1 MKKMRISAF
10 VVFII
15 GMMAIIIHMLTLNT
29 SSKMEPKDLTHPK
42 EDTLSTEITTTPDND
57 YPVAQLVN
65 NESNFNYSVNKSK
78 SESEIDDI
86 IEPFILL
93 TEEEKRDFSAL
104 VYLESGGESY
114 ECMKTVASVI
124 VNRMINNDLS
134 LYDVIYATNQFEPAE
149 NIPYTDPSEEAI
161 QAVNE
166 IVQNGPCVPKNVTFF
181 RASYYHNWSDL
192 IQPYTV
198 IDNTYFSY
206 DVRIEV
212 D

>member
-15 GMMAIIIHMLTLNT
+15 GMVAIIIHMLTLNT
-29 SSKMEPKDLTHPK
+29 SSKMEPKDVTAPK
-42 EDTLSTEITTTPDND
+42 EDKLSTEITNTPDND

-104 VYLESGGESY
+104 VYLEAGGESY

>member
-15 GMMAIIIHMLTLNT
+15 GMIAIIIHMLTLNT
-29 SSKMEPKDLTHPK
+29 SSSVEPKDVTAPTA
-42 EDTLSTEITTTPDND
+42 DTLSTEITTTPDND
-57 YPVAQLVN
+57 YTVVQLIN
-65 NESNFNYSVNKSK
+65 NESNFNCSGNESK
-78 SESEIDDI
+78 SESGIDDI

-93 TEEEKRDFSAL
+93 NEEEKRDFSAL
-104 VYLESGGESY
+104 VYLEAGGESY

-149 NIPYTDPSEEAI
+149 NIPYTDPSEEAV

-166 IVQNGPCVPKNVTFF
+166 IIKNGPCVPKNVTFF

>member
-1 MKKMRISAF
+1 MKKMKISAF
-10 VVFII
+10 IAFII
-15 GMMAIIIHMLTLNT
+15 GMIAIVIHMLTLT
-29 SSKMEPKDLTHPK
+29 ASSKVYPREVASNTADN
-42 EDTLSTEITTTPDND
+42 LSTETTFTPKN
-57 YPVAQLVN
+57 YSPVVQLVN
-65 NESNFNYSVNKSK
+65 AENNFNSK
-78 SESEIDDI
+78 ETEYDSKIKDI
-86 IEPFILL
+86 SEPFVSL

-104 VYLESGGESY
+104 VYLEAGGESY

-134 LYDVIYATNQFEPAE
+134 FYDVIYATNQFTPAE
-149 NIPYTDPSEEAI
+149 NIPYTTPSEEAVK
-161 QAVNE
+161 AVNE

-181 RASYYHNWSDL
+181 RSSYYHNWSDF
-192 IQPYTV
+192 IKPYTV

>member
-15 GMMAIIIHMLTLNT
+15 GMIAIIIHMLTLNT
-29 SSKMEPKDLTHPK
+29 SSRIEPKDVTAPTADKLY
-42 EDTLSTEITTTPDND
+42 TEKTITPDND
-57 YPVAQLVN
+57 YPVVKLVN
-65 NESNFNYSVNKSK
+65 NERNFSCLENK
-78 SESEIDDI
+78 SESEIEDA

-93 TEEEKRDFSAL
+93 TEEERRDFSAL
-104 VYLESGGESY
+104 VYLEAGGESY

>member
-1 MKKMRISAF
+1 MKKTRIAAF
-10 VVFII
+10 AIFII
-15 GMMAIIIHMLTLNT
+15 GIIAIIVHA
-29 SSKMEPKDLTHPK
+29 P
-42 EDTLSTEITTTPDND
+42 TLSEHSEEIPEDVTAPTADTQSVEKTITPNEDNN
-57 YPVAQLVN
+57 VLQTVN
-65 NESNFNYSVNKSK
+65 NSNNFDESETN
-78 SESEIDDI
+78 SESEIEDI
-86 IEPFILL
+86 SEPFVLL

-104 VYLESGGESY
+104 VYLEAGGESY

-124 VNRMINNDLS
+124 VNRMVNNDLS
-134 LYDVIYATNQFEPAE
+134 LYDVIYATNQFEPAG
-149 NIPYTDPSEEAI
+149 NIQYTDPSEEAVS
-161 QAVNE
+161 AVEE

>member
-10 VVFII
+10 FVFII
-15 GMMAIIIHMLTLNT
+15 GMIAIIIHMLTLNT
-29 SSKMEPKDLTHPK
+29 SSRMEPKDVTAPTA
-42 EDTLSTEITTTPDND
+42 DTLSTEITTTPYND
-57 YPVAQLVN
+57 YPVVKLVN
-65 NESNFNYSVNKSK
+65 NESNFNYSENKFK

-86 IEPFILL
+86 SEPFILL

-104 VYLESGGESY
+104 VYLEAGGESY

-124 VNRMINNDLS
+124 VNRMINNNLS

-149 NIPYTDPSEEAI
+149 NIPYTDPSEEAV

-166 IVQNGPCVPKNVTFF
+166 IIQNGPCIPKNVTFF

>member
-15 GMMAIIIHMLTLNT
+15 GMVAIIIHMLTLNT
-29 SSKMEPKDLTHPK
+29 SSKMEPKDVTAPK
-42 EDTLSTEITTTPDND
+42 EDKLSTEITNTPDND

-104 VYLESGGESY
+104 VYLEAGGESY

-149 NIPYTDPSEEAI
+149 NIPYTDPSEEAV

>member
-10 VVFII
+10 FVFII
-15 GMMAIIIHMLTLNT
+15 GVVAIIIHMITLNT
-29 SSKMEPKDLTHPK
+29 SSSKEPKDVTAPTA
-42 EDTLSTEITTTPDND
+42 DTLSTEITTTPDND
-57 YPVAQLVN
+57 YPVVKLVN
-65 NESNFNYSVNKSK
+65 NESNFNYSENKFK

-86 IEPFILL
+86 SEPFILL

-104 VYLESGGESY
+104 VYLEAGGESY

-124 VNRMINNDLS
+124 VNRMINNNLS

-149 NIPYTDPSEEAI
+149 NIPYTDPSEEAV

-166 IVQNGPCVPKNVTFF
+166 IIQNGPCIPKNVTFF

>member
-10 VVFII
+10 FVFII
-15 GMMAIIIHMLTLNT
+15 GMIAIIIHMLTLNT
-29 SSKMEPKDLTHPK
+29 SSRMEPKDVTAPTA
-42 EDTLSTEITTTPDND
+42 DTLSTEITTTPDND
-57 YPVAQLVN
+57 YPVVKLVN
-65 NESNFNYSVNKSK
+65 NESNFNYSENKFK
-78 SESEIDDI
+78 SESEVDDI
-86 IEPFILL
+86 SEPFILL

-104 VYLESGGESY
+104 VYLEAGGESY

-124 VNRMINNDLS
+124 VNRMINNNLS

-149 NIPYTDPSEEAI
+149 NIPYTDPSEEAV

-166 IVQNGPCVPKNVTFF
+166 IIQNGPCVPKNVTFF

>member
-15 GMMAIIIHMLTLNT
+15 GMIAIIIHILTLKT
-29 SSKMEPKDLTHPK
+29 SSRVEPKDVTAPTA
-42 EDTLSTEITTTPDND
+42 DTLSTEITTTPDND
-57 YPVAQLVN
+57 YPVVQLVN
-65 NESNFNYSVNKSK
+65 NESNFNYSENESK

-93 TEEEKRDFSAL
+93 NEEEKRDFSAL
-104 VYLESGGESY
+104 VYLEAGGESY

-149 NIPYTDPSEEAI
+149 NIQYTDPSEEAV

-166 IVQNGPCVPKNVTFF
+166 IIQNGPCIPKNVTFF

>member
-1 MKKMRISAF
+1 MKKIRISAF
-10 VVFII
+10 VVFMI
-15 GMMAIIIHMLTLNT
+15 GMVAIFIHMFTLKA
-29 SSKMEPKDLTHPK
+29 SSTADPK
-42 EDTLSTEITTTPDND
+42 EVTDPTADTLATETTVPPIKE
-57 YPVAQLVN
+57 YPFVQLVN
-65 NESNFNYSVNKSK
+65 DTYKFDEVEANNED
-78 SESEIDDI
+78 ESEMNRT
-86 IEPFILL
+86 IEPFVSL
-93 TEEEKRDFSAL
+93 TEEEKRDFAAL
-104 VYLESGGESY
+104 VYLEAGGESY

-124 VNRMINNDLS
+124 VNRMTNNNLS
-134 LYDVIYATNQFEPAE
+134 LYDVIYAANQFEPAN
-149 NIPYTDPSEEAI
+149 NIPYTTPSEEAVN
-161 QAVNE
+161 AVNE

>member
-10 VVFII
+10 VVFMI
-15 GMMAIIIHMLTLNT
+15 GMISILIHMFTLKA
-29 SSKMEPKDLTHPK
+29 SSNANPTEVTDPTA
-42 EDTLSTEITTTPDND
+42 DTLATETTTPPRKE
-57 YPVAQLVN
+57 YPVVQLAN
-65 NESNFNYSVNKSK
+65 DTYKFNEVEDNIEDESK
-78 SESEIDDI
+78 MNRTIQ
-86 IEPFILL
+86 PFVSI

-104 VYLESGGESY
+104 VYLEAGGESY

-124 VNRMINNDLS
+124 VNRMINSNLS

-149 NIPYTDPSEEAI
+149 NIPYTDPSEEAV

-166 IVQNGPCVPKNVTFF
+166 IIQNGPCVPKNVTFF

>member
-15 GMMAIIIHMLTLNT
+15 GMIAIIIHMLTLNT
-29 SSKMEPKDLTHPK
+29 SSRMEPKDVTAPTA
-42 EDTLSTEITTTPDND
+42 DTLSTEITTTPDND
-57 YPVAQLVN
+57 YPVVKLVN
-65 NESNFNYSVNKSK
+65 NESNFNYSENKFK

-86 IEPFILL
+86 SEPFILL

-104 VYLESGGESY
+104 VYLEAGGESY

-149 NIPYTDPSEEAI
+149 NIPYTDPSEEAV

-166 IVQNGPCVPKNVTFF
+166 IIQNGPCVPKNVTFF

>member
-15 GMMAIIIHMLTLNT
+15 GMVAIIIHMITLNT
-29 SSKMEPKDLTHPK
+29 SSSKEPKDVTAPTA
-42 EDTLSTEITTTPDND
+42 DTLSTEITTTPDND
-57 YPVAQLVN
+57 YPVVKLVN
-65 NESNFNYSVNKSK
+65 NEINFNYSENKFK

-86 IEPFILL
+86 SEPFILL

-104 VYLESGGESY
+104 VYLEAGGESY

-124 VNRMINNDLS
+124 VNRMINNNLS

-149 NIPYTDPSEEAI
+149 NIPYTDPSEEAV

-166 IVQNGPCVPKNVTFF
+166 IIQNGPCVPKNVTFF

>member
-10 VVFII
+10 FVFII
-15 GMMAIIIHMLTLNT
+15 GVVAIIIHMITLNT
-29 SSKMEPKDLTHPK
+29 SSSKEPKDVTAPTA
-42 EDTLSTEITTTPDND
+42 DTLSTEITTTPDND
-57 YPVAQLVN
+57 YPVVKLVN
-65 NESNFNYSVNKSK
+65 NESNFNYSENKFK

-86 IEPFILL
+86 SEPFILL

-104 VYLESGGESY
+104 VYLEAGGESY

-124 VNRMINNDLS
+124 VNRMINNNLS

-149 NIPYTDPSEEAI
+149 NIPYTDPSEEAV

-166 IVQNGPCVPKNVTFF
+166 IIQKGPCIPKNVTFF

>member
-15 GMMAIIIHMLTLNT
+15 GMVAIIIHMLTLNT
-29 SSKMEPKDLTHPK
+29 SSKMEPKDVTAPK
-42 EDTLSTEITTTPDND
+42 EDKLSTEITNTPDND

-65 NESNFNYSVNKSK
+65 NERNFSCLENK
-78 SESEIDDI
+78 SESEIEDA

-93 TEEEKRDFSAL
+93 TEEERRDFSAL
-104 VYLESGGESY
+104 VYLEAGGESY

-149 NIPYTDPSEEAI
+149 NIPYTDPSEEAV

>member
-15 GMMAIIIHMLTLNT
+15 VMVAIIIHMLTLNT
-29 SSKMEPKDLTHPK
+29 SSKMEPKDVTAPK
-42 EDTLSTEITTTPDND
+42 EDNLSNEITNTPDND
-57 YPVAQLVN
+57 YSVAQFVN

-104 VYLESGGESY
+104 VYLEAGEESY

-134 LYDVIYATNQFEPAE
+134 LYDVIYATNQFEPTE

>member
-15 GMMAIIIHMLTLNT
+15 GMVAIIIHMLTLNT
-29 SSKMEPKDLTHPK
+29 SSSKEPKDVTAPTA
-42 EDTLSTEITTTPDND
+42 DTLSTEITTTPDND
-57 YPVAQLVN
+57 YPVVKLVN
-65 NESNFNYSVNKSK
+65 NESNFNYSENKFK
-78 SESEIDDI
+78 SESEIGDI
-86 IEPFILL
+86 SEPFILL

-104 VYLESGGESY
+104 VYLEAGGESY

-124 VNRMINNDLS
+124 VNRMINNNLS

-149 NIPYTDPSEEAI
+149 NIPYTDPSEEAV

-166 IVQNGPCVPKNVTFF
+166 IIQNGSCVPKNVTFF

>member
-15 GMMAIIIHMLTLNT
+15 GMVAIIIHMLTLNT
-29 SSKMEPKDLTHPK
+29 SSKMEPKDVTAPK
-42 EDTLSTEITTTPDND
+42 EDKLSTEITNTPDND
-57 YPVAQLVN
+57 YPVAQIVN

-104 VYLESGGESY
+104 VYLEAGGESY

>member
-15 GMMAIIIHMLTLNT
+15 GMIAIIIHMLTLNT
-29 SSKMEPKDLTHPK
+29 SSRIEPKDVTAPTADKLY
-42 EDTLSTEITTTPDND
+42 TEKTITPDND

-78 SESEIDDI
+78 SESEIEDA

-93 TEEEKRDFSAL
+93 TEEERRDFSAL
-104 VYLESGGESY
+104 VYLEAGGESY

-134 LYDVIYATNQFEPAE
+134 LYDVIYANNQFEPAE
-149 NIPYTDPSEEAI
+149 NIPYTDPSEEAV

>member
-15 GMMAIIIHMLTLNT
+15 GMVAIIIHMLTLNT
-29 SSKMEPKDLTHPK
+29 SSSKEPKDVTAPTA
-42 EDTLSTEITTTPDND
+42 DTLSTEITTTPDND
-57 YPVAQLVN
+57 YPVVKLVN
-65 NESNFNYSVNKSK
+65 NESNFNYSENKFK
-78 SESEIDDI
+78 SESEIGDI
-86 IEPFILL
+86 SEPFILL

-104 VYLESGGESY
+104 VYLEAGGESY

-124 VNRMINNDLS
+124 VNRMINNNLS

-149 NIPYTDPSEEAI
+149 NIPYTDPSEEAV

-166 IVQNGPCVPKNVTFF
+166 IIQNGPCVPKNVTFF

>member
-15 GMMAIIIHMLTLNT
+15 GMVAIIIHMLTLNT
-29 SSKMEPKDLTHPK
+29 SSKMEPKDVTAPK
-42 EDTLSTEITTTPDND
+42 EDKLSTEITNTPDND

-104 VYLESGGESY
+104 VYLEAGGESY

-149 NIPYTDPSEEAI
+149 NIQYTDPSEEAI

>member
-15 GMMAIIIHMLTLNT
+15 GMVAIIIHMLTLNT
-29 SSKMEPKDLTHPK
+29 SSKMEPKDVTATK
-42 EDTLSTEITTTPDND
+42 EDKLSTEITNTPDND

-104 VYLESGGESY
+104 VYLEAGGESY

>member
-1 MKKMRISAF
+1 MSEHSESIS
-10 VVFII
+10 
-15 GMMAIIIHMLTLNT
+15 
-29 SSKMEPKDLTHPK
+29 
-42 EDTLSTEITTTPDND
+42 EDATAPTADTQSTEKTITPNEDHNVLQT
-57 YPVAQLVN
+57 VN
-65 NESNFNYSVNKSK
+65 NSNNFDESETN
-78 SESEIDDI
+78 SESEIEDI
-86 IEPFILL
+86 SEPFVLL

-104 VYLESGGESY
+104 VYLEAGGESY

-124 VNRMINNDLS
+124 VNRMVNNDLS
-134 LYDVIYATNQFEPAE
+134 LYDVIYATNQFEPAG
-149 NIPYTDPSEEAI
+149 NIQYTDPSEEAVS
-161 QAVNE
+161 AVEE

>member
-10 VVFII
+10 FVFII
-15 GMMAIIIHMLTLNT
+15 GVVAIIIHMLTLNT
-29 SSKMEPKDLTHPK
+29 SSSKEPKDVTDPTA
-42 EDTLSTEITTTPDND
+42 DTLSTEITTTPDND
-57 YPVAQLVN
+57 YPVVKLVN
-65 NESNFNYSVNKSK
+65 NESNFNYSENKFK

-86 IEPFILL
+86 SEPFILL

-104 VYLESGGESY
+104 VYLEAGGESY

-124 VNRMINNDLS
+124 VNRMINNNLS

-149 NIPYTDPSEEAI
+149 NIPYTDPSKEAV

-166 IVQNGPCVPKNVTFF
+166 IIQNGPCVPKNVTFF

>member
-10 VVFII
+10 FVFII
-15 GMMAIIIHMLTLNT
+15 GVVAIIIHMLTLNT
-29 SSKMEPKDLTHPK
+29 SSSKEPKDVTAPTA
-42 EDTLSTEITTTPDND
+42 DTLSTEITTTPDND
-57 YPVAQLVN
+57 YPVVKLVN
-65 NESNFNYSVNKSK
+65 NESNFNYSENKFK

-86 IEPFILL
+86 SEPFILL

-104 VYLESGGESY
+104 VYLEAGGESY

-124 VNRMINNDLS
+124 VNRMINNNLS

-149 NIPYTDPSEEAI
+149 NIPYTDPSEEAV

-166 IVQNGPCVPKNVTFF
+166 IIQNGPCIPKNVTFF

>member
-1 MKKMRISAF
+1 MKKMRISTF

-15 GMMAIIIHMLTLNT
+15 GMIAIIIHMLTLNT
-29 SSKMEPKDLTHPK
+29 SSNANPTEVTDPTV
-42 EDTLSTEITTTPDND
+42 DTLATETTTPPMKEYPFVQLAND
-57 YPVAQLVN
+57 KYKF
-65 NESNFNYSVNKSK
+65 NEVEENSEDK
-78 SESEIDDI
+78 SEMNGT
-86 IEPFILL
+86 IEPFVSL

-104 VYLESGGESY
+104 VYLEAGGESY

-134 LYDVIYATNQFEPAE
+134 LYDVIYATNQFEPAG
-149 NIPYTDPSEEAI
+149 NIPYTTPSEDAI
-161 QAVNE
+161 NAVNE
-166 IVQNGPCVPKNVTFF
+166 IVQNGPCVPRNVTFF

>member
-10 VVFII
+10 VVFMI
-15 GMMAIIIHMLTLNT
+15 GMISILIHMFTLKA
-29 SSKMEPKDLTHPK
+29 SSNANPTEVTDPTA
-42 EDTLSTEITTTPDND
+42 DTLATETTTNPRKE
-57 YPVAQLVN
+57 YPVVQLAN
-65 NESNFNYSVNKSK
+65 DTYRFNEVEDNIED
-78 SESEIDDI
+78 ESEMNRTIQ
-86 IEPFILL
+86 PFVSL
-93 TEEEKRDFSAL
+93 TEEEKRDFSSL
-104 VYLESGGESY
+104 VYLEAGGESY

-124 VNRMINNDLS
+124 VNRMINNNLS

-149 NIPYTDPSEEAI
+149 NITYTDPSEEAV

-166 IVQNGPCVPKNVTFF
+166 IIQNGPCVPKNVTFF

>member
-10 VVFII
+10 VVFMI
-15 GMMAIIIHMLTLNT
+15 GMIAILIHMFTLNA
-29 SSKMEPKDLTHPK
+29 SSNANPKEVTDPT
-42 EDTLSTEITTTPDND
+42 EDTLATETTVTPRKE
-57 YPVAQLVN
+57 YPVVQLVN
-65 NESNFNYSVNKSK
+65 DTYKFDEVEANNED
-78 SESEIDDI
+78 ESEMNRT
-86 IEPFILL
+86 IEPFVSI
-93 TEEEKRDFSAL
+93 TEEEKRDFAAL
-104 VYLESGGESY
+104 VYLEAGGESY

-124 VNRMINNDLS
+124 VNRMTNNNLS
-134 LYDVIYATNQFEPAE
+134 LYDVIYAANQFEPAN
-149 NIPYTDPSEEAI
+149 NIPHTTPSEEAVN
-161 QAVNE
+161 AVNE

-181 RASYYHNWSDL
+181 RASYYHNWGDL

>member
-15 GMMAIIIHMLTLNT
+15 GMIAIIIHMLTLNT
-29 SSKMEPKDLTHPK
+29 SSKMEPKDVTAPK
-42 EDTLSTEITTTPDND
+42 EDKLATEITNTPDND

-104 VYLESGGESY
+104 VYLEVGGESY

>member
-15 GMMAIIIHMLTLNT
+15 GMVAIIIHMLTLNT
-29 SSKMEPKDLTHPK
+29 SSSKEPKDVTAPTA
-42 EDTLSTEITTTPDND
+42 DTLSTEITTTPDND
-57 YPVAQLVN
+57 YPVVKLVN
-65 NESNFNYSVNKSK
+65 NESNFNYSENKFK
-78 SESEIDDI
+78 SESEIDHI
-86 IEPFILL
+86 SEPFILL

-104 VYLESGGESY
+104 VYLEAGGESY

-124 VNRMINNDLS
+124 VNRMINNNLS

-149 NIPYTDPSEEAI
+149 NIPYTDPSEEAV

-166 IVQNGPCVPKNVTFF
+166 IIQNGPCVPKNVTFF

>member
-1 MKKMRISAF
+1 MKKIRIAVF
-10 VVFII
+10 AIFII
-15 GMMAIIIHMLTLNT
+15 GVIAIIVHAPALSEHSEGI
-29 SSKMEPKDLTHPK
+29 S
-42 EDTLSTEITTTPDND
+42 EDVTAPTADTQSTENTITPNEDHNVLQT
-57 YPVAQLVN
+57 VN
-65 NESNFNYSVNKSK
+65 NSNNFDESETN
-78 SESEIDDI
+78 SESEIEDI
-86 IEPFILL
+86 SEPFVLL

-104 VYLESGGESY
+104 VYLEAGGESY

-124 VNRMINNDLS
+124 VNRMVNNDLS
-134 LYDVIYATNQFEPAE
+134 LYDVIYATNQFEPAG
-149 NIPYTDPSEEAI
+149 NIQYTDPSEEAVS
-161 QAVNE
+161 AVEE
-166 IVQNGPCVPKNVTFF
+166 IVQNGPCVPKNVTLF

>member
-1 MKKMRISAF
+1 MKKTRIAAF
-10 VVFII
+10 AIFII
-15 GMMAIIIHMLTLNT
+15 GIIAIIVHA
-29 SSKMEPKDLTHPK
+29 P
-42 EDTLSTEITTTPDND
+42 TLSEHSEEISEDVTAPTADTQFTEKTITPNEDHNVLQT
-57 YPVAQLVN
+57 VN
-65 NESNFNYSVNKSK
+65 NSNNFDESETN
-78 SESEIDDI
+78 SESEIEDI
-86 IEPFILL
+86 SEPFVLL

-104 VYLESGGESY
+104 VYLEAGGESY

-124 VNRMINNDLS
+124 VNRMVNNDLS
-134 LYDVIYATNQFEPAE
+134 LYDVIYATNQFEPAG
-149 NIPYTDPSEEAI
+149 NIQYTDPSEEAVS
-161 QAVNE
+161 AVEE

>member
-15 GMMAIIIHMLTLNT
+15 GMVAIIIHMLTLNT
-29 SSKMEPKDLTHPK
+29 SSSKEPKDVTAPTA
-42 EDTLSTEITTTPDND
+42 DTLSTETTTPPRKE
-57 YPVAQLVN
+57 YPVVQLAN
-65 NESNFNYSVNKSK
+65 DTYKFNEVEDNIED
-78 SESEIDDI
+78 ESEMNKTIQ
-86 IEPFILL
+86 PFVSI

-104 VYLESGGESY
+104 VYLEAGGESY

-124 VNRMINNDLS
+124 VNRMINSNLS
-134 LYDVIYATNQFEPAE
+134 LYDVIYATNQFEPAV
-149 NIPYTDPSEEAI
+149 NIPYTNPSEEAV

-166 IVQNGPCVPKNVTFF
+166 IIQNGPCVPKNVTFF